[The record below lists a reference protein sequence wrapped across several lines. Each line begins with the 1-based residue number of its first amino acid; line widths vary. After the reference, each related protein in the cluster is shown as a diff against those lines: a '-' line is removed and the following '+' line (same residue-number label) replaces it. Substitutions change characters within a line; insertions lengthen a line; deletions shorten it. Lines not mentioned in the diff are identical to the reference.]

1 MSQMS
6 KEGVYE
12 TLDKVNGKVQLQRVK
27 KGTSSCPTDHTGRAL
42 PVPLTIQRE
51 HFLCPNHPERTLTV
65 PKDDPST
72 NKFC

>member
-27 KGTSSCPTDHTGRAL
+27 KGTSSCPTDHPERAL
-42 PVPLTIQRE
+42 PVPQSSRE
-51 HFLCPNHPERTLTV
+51 NTYCPKR
-65 PKDDPST
+65 
-72 NKFC
+72 